1 MRDYEEILTMLTILD
16 NEPDRKDLAFEIKK
30 IWEAISALQLA
41 IINEVDTNAVIPV
54 RNTNALQHPQRVFD
68 MWGEDEDD

>member
-16 NEPDRKDLAFEIKK
+16 NKLDKKDLTFEIKK

-41 IINEVDTNAVIPV
+41 ILNKVDTNVVIPV

-68 MWGEDEDD
+68 MWGEGKDD

>member
-1 MRDYEEILTMLTILD
+1 LTMLTILD

-41 IINEVDTNAVIPV
+41 ILNNVDPNIIIPIS
-54 RNTNALQHPQRVFD
+54 NTNAPQHPQRVFD

>member
-68 MWGEDEDD
+68 MWGEGEDD

>member
-41 IINEVDTNAVIPV
+41 IINGEVDPNIIIP
-54 RNTNALQHPQRVFD
+54 
-68 MWGEDEDD
+68 MWEDEDD

>member
-1 MRDYEEILTMLTILD
+1 MRDYEEILAMLTILD
-16 NEPDRKDLAFEIKK
+16 NKLDKKDLTFEIKK
-30 IWEAISALQLA
+30 IWEAISALQLV
-41 IINEVDTNAVIPV
+41 ILNKVDTNIVIPV